1 MILEMIALCIL
12 VASAGFVLGLK
23 VGIRPGMDQMR
34 FKPANAEKVS
44 KAILDTGLQALV
56 DERAV
61 YELTRPD
68 GSKKRFIEG
77 IGG

>member
-1 MILEMIALCIL
+1 MGL
-12 VASAGFVLGLK
+12 SAVKVIKQMGLH
-23 VGIRPGMDQMR
+23 RMDQMR

-56 DERAV
+56 DERVV
-61 YELTRPD
+61 YELVRPD
-68 GSKKRFIEG
+68 GKKKRFIEG